1 MFASGH
7 SPLGLAHLLLYP
19 EGAHIMNTRWQSRA
33 VRTEVVMPRYLN
45 KLPAINVKQIDRPV
59 GMCIA

>member
-19 EGAHIMNTRWQSRA
+19 EGAHIMNTRWQSSRRREDWSGDAQVFKRA
-33 VRTEVVMPRYLN
+33 PRD
-45 KLPAINVKQIDRPV
+45 VKANRP
-59 GMCIA
+59 GR

>member
-7 SPLGLAHLLLYP
+7 SPLVLAHLLLYP

-33 VRTEVVMPRYLN
+33 ARDGSGDAQVFKRAPRD
-45 KLPAINVKQIDRPV
+45 VKQY
-59 GMCIA
+59 